1 MPNQLPSYNE
11 IIHLIIAD
19 EPPSYEKAIGIEE
32 NFEVVSCTFYN
43 IHQKHKNLIM
53 N

>member
-19 EPPSYEKAIGIEE
+19 EPPSYEKATGIEA

-43 IHQKHKNLIM
+43 IHQKLKNLIM

>member
-1 MPNQLPSYNE
+1 MRDQPPSYKE

-19 EPPSYEKAIGIEE
+19 EPPSYEKATGIEA
-32 NFEVVSCTFYN
+32 NFEVVSYTFYN
-43 IHQKHKNLIM
+43 IHTNHKNTIM

>member
-1 MPNQLPSYNE
+1 MPDQLPSYKE

-19 EPPSYEKAIGIEE
+19 EPPSYEKATGIEA
-32 NFEVVSCTFYN
+32 NFEVVSCSFYN
-43 IHQKHKNLIM
+43 IHHKYRNGIM